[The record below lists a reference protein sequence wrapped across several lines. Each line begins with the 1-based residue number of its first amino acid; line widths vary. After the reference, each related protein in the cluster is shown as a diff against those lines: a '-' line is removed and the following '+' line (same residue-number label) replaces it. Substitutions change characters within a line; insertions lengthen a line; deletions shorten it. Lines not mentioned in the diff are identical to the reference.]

1 MAEGGGL
8 AVWVPAPAVCS
19 LPSLSSGSLLA
30 RSHCRAGKGQRGRGW
45 GSSGYAPCRR
55 AAGQRLG
62 WGLFALQEGT
72 RALFALLSAAGRA
85 LGGSGRVCPS
95 RAPAPVRG
103 TPRGGTGAAPVAGS
117 PGRDAPGWLGDA
129 FGAEFPA
136 PPSLRG
142 DGRAAPLVPPR
153 LSRGSPHPAGQT
165 LGTAGSPV
173 PLGTPP
179 PTPPLRPPCR

>member
-1 MAEGGGL
+1 M
-8 AVWVPAPAVCS
+8 WVPAPAVCS
-19 LPSLSSGSLLA
+19 LLSLSSGSLLA

-85 LGGSGRVCPS
+85 LGRSGRVCPS

-117 PGRDAPGWLGDA
+117 PGRDAPGWPGWPLVLSSQHL
-129 FGAEFPA
+129 
-136 PPSLRG
+136 PPSG
-142 DGRAAPLVPPR
+142 GRQSCTTCPP
-153 LSRGSPHPAGQT
+153 PALTGLPAQALGTGGGQE
-165 LGTAGSPV
+165 GTAGSPV